1 MGDGTGRDEGGRP
14 AWANPL
20 TDDPAGIGLLDT
32 SVLIAA
38 EEGRPLRAEALP
50 KSAAISI
57 ITVGELRAGIL
68 AAPDIQSRDRRL
80 CTLERISG
88 TTILSVDHR
97 VAQIWAG
104 MRAYLGA
111 SGDRVNGN
119 DLWIAATAAAAEM
132 PVITQNR
139 DFYALSGVNGLTV
152 IEV

>member
-1 MGDGTGRDEGGRP
+1 M
-14 AWANPL
+14 
-20 TDDPAGIGLLDT
+20 TDDPAEVGLLDT

-50 KSAAISI
+50 KSGAISI
-57 ITVGELRAGIL
+57 VTVGELRAGIL
-68 AAPDIQSRDRRL
+68 AAPDVQSRDRRL
-80 CTLERISG
+80 YTLERISG
-88 TTILSVDHR
+88 TTILSVNHR

-104 MRAYLGA
+104 MRAYLAA
-111 SGDRVNGN
+111 SGERVSGN

-132 PVITQNR
+132 PVVTQDR

>member
-1 MGDGTGRDEGGRP
+1 
-14 AWANPL
+14 L
-20 TDDPAGIGLLDT
+20 TDEPAEVGLLDT

-38 EEGRPLRAEALP
+38 EEDRPLRAEALP
-50 KSAAISI
+50 EGAAISI

-68 AAPDIQSRDRRL
+68 AASDIQSRDRRL
-80 CTLERISG
+80 YTLERISG
-88 TTILSVDHR
+88 TTILSVNHR

-104 MRAYLGA
+104 MRAYLAA
-111 SGDRVNGN
+111 SGERVSGN

-132 PVITQNR
+132 PVVTQDR